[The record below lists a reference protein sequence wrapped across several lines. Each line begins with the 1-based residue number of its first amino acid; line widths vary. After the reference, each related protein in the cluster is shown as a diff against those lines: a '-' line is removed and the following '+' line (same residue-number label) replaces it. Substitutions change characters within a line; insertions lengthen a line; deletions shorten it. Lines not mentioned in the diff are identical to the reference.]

1 MLIDTH
7 AHLIDKSYNKDL
19 EVVLKRAKEAGVEAI
34 INVGYTLSLARKAV
48 ALAGVYAPLYATV
61 GIHPHDAAEVPGNY
75 LEILQE
81 LAQKPKVV
89 ALGEMGLDFY
99 RNLSP
104 PRIQEKVFREQLSL
118 AKELRLPVVV
128 HDRDAHQRVL
138 QILKEEKTGDTGGV
152 LHCFSGDLRMARECF
167 ELGLHISVAGPVTY
181 KKASTLQEV
190 AATCPRDRLL
200 LETDCPYLTPHPYRG
215 KRNEPAHVALVCRQV
230 AALRAESP
238 EEVATYTTENAKKL
252 FKL

>member
-7 AHLIDKSYNKDL
+7 AHLIDKAYNKDL
-19 EVVLKRAKEAGVEAI
+19 EDVLKRAAEAGVEAI

-48 ALAGVYAPLYATV
+48 VLAGAYGPLYATV
-61 GIHPHDAAEVPGNY
+61 GIHPHDAAGVPPNY
-75 LEILQE
+75 LDMLQD
-81 LAQKPKVV
+81 LAKKPKVV

-104 PRIQEKVFREQLSL
+104 PRIQEKVFREQLTL
-118 AKELRLPVVV
+118 AKELRLPAVV

-138 QILKEEKTGDTGGV
+138 QILKEEKAGDAGGV
-152 LHCFSGDLRMARECF
+152 LHCFSGDLGMARECF
-167 ELGLHISVAGPVTY
+167 DLGLYISVAGPVTY
-181 KKASTLQEV
+181 KKASILQEV
-190 AATCPRDRLL
+190 VVACPRDRLL

-215 KRNEPAHVALVCRQV
+215 KRNEPAHVALVCRQI

-238 EEVATYTTENAKKL
+238 EEVAGYTTENAKRL